1 MYLYE
6 AISQILKAEDNRGLT
21 ATEIAVLNKARDLY
35 RKGNN
40 DFPTPR
46 QIGLRVNNHGRRNTG
61 WFEPENVTN
70 NNTKIFL
77 GPKNPFA

>member
-1 MYLYE
+1 MFLHE
-6 AISQILKAEDNRGLT
+6 AISQILKAEGDRGLT
-21 ATEIAVLNKARDLY
+21 AIEISVLNQAKDLY
-35 RKGNN
+35 RKGND
-40 DFPTPR
+40 DFPAPR
-46 QIGLRVNNHGRRNTG
+46 QIGLRVNDHGKRNTG